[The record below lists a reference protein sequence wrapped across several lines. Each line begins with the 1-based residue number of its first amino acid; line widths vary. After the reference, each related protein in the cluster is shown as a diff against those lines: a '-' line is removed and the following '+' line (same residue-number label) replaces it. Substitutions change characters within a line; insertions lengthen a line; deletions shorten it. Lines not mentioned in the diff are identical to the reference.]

1 MPERT
6 MPERTM
12 PDRTPSTAQLT
23 VVLASF
29 FAVGAGL
36 ALFIWHT
43 LSDFLA
49 GKPVE
54 GGRYL
59 LALAMIGVFA
69 GVVWLLYRYILSAFP
84 TGDDPEGAQG

>member
-1 MPERT
+1 MSQMSVGR
-6 MPERTM
+6 
-12 PDRTPSTAQLT
+12 LT
-23 VVLASF
+23 TVLAVFLVLGS
-29 FAVGAGL
+29 VM

-54 GGRYL
+54 GGEFL

-69 GVVWLLYRYILSAFP
+69 GLTWLMAHFILKAFP
-84 TGDDPEGAQG
+84 PE